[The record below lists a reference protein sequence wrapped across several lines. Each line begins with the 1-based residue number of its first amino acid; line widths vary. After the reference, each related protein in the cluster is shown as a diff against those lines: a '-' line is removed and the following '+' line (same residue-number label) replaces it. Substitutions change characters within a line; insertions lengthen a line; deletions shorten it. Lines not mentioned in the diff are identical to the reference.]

1 MHVCEALVMGV
12 SSAECLLVEAFNESL
27 IDDGRG
33 HSLGE
38 FGGESGRVLVWGV
51 VYFDGLGGFLL
62 DMTD

>member
-1 MHVCEALVMGV
+1 MVVVMHVCEALVMGV

-38 FGGESGRVLVWGV
+38 FGGESGRVLV
-51 VYFDGLGGFLL
+51 
-62 DMTD
+62 